1 MHQYKISIITVV
13 KNGMPYLKDSIKS
26 FDTQSLDNKEHIIV
40 CSPSTDDTENYLQN
54 YQDTKKIIKD
64 DISQNKFGSI
74 NIGVQKAQGEFIGL
88 LHADDI
94 LPSSDT
100 LAEIYDFIKDTKSD
114 LIYGNIKFC
123 KKKNINKMIRYWKS
137 NPFDKEQLKYGW
149 MPPHTSVYGK
159 SDIIKKIRYS
169 EKFPISGDY
178 KFILELFNNNNLK
191 KTYLN
196 KTLCIMRSGGDSTR
210 ISQLF
215 KKLTEDLKIA
225 KLYFK
230 NYNICIILKI
240 LRKIKQ
246 IYLINFFKNF
256 F

>member
-1 MHQYKISIITVV
+1 MHKYKISIITVV

-40 CSPSTDDTENYLQN
+40 YSPSTDNTENYLQN
-54 YQDTKKIIKD
+54 YQDSKKIIKD

-74 NIGVQKAQGEFIGL
+74 NIGVEKAQGEYIGL

-94 LPSSDT
+94 LPNSNT
-100 LAEIYDFIKDTKSD
+100 LAEIYDFIKNTKSD
-114 LIYGNIKFC
+114 LIYGNIKFS
-123 KKKNINKMIRYWKS
+123 KKKNINKIIRYWKS
-137 NPFDKEQLKYGW
+137 NPFDKSQLKYGW
-149 MPPHTSVYGK
+149 MPPHTSIYGK
-159 SDIIKKIRYS
+159 SDIIKKIKYS

-196 KTLCIMRSGGDSTR
+196 KTLCIMRSGGDSTKV
-210 ISQLF
+210 SQLF

-225 KLYFK
+225 KIYF
-230 NYNICIILKI
+230 NSNLLCIASKI
-240 LRKIKQ
+240 LRKINQ
-246 IYLINFFKNF
+246 FRIL
-256 F
+256 